1 MPMVERCGMCAHF
14 KVIEG
19 IFGECKEKDT
29 VFSADPKCDVFLL
42 NQKKVADN
50 AGPSFADFG
59 TRRIIDPAM
68 LAFMGMGLPPG
79 FMHKHGCQHNQEEPK
94 SEETEW
100 ENPLYRK
107 KKKPRKVI
115 NLAEAIAERKNK

>member
-1 MPMVERCGMCAHF
+1 MPMTERCGMCAHF
-14 KVIEG
+14 KPIEG

-29 VFSADPKCDVFLL
+29 VFSADPKCGVFQL
-42 NQKKVADN
+42 NRQKAADN
-50 AGPSFADFG
+50 VAQNFADFG
-59 TRRIIDPAM
+59 TRQIIDPAV
-68 LAFMGMGLPPG
+68 LAFMGMGLTPG
-79 FMHKHGCQHNQEEPK
+79 FVQHKCQHTPERPEP
-94 SEETEW
+94 EATEW

>member
-50 AGPSFADFG
+50 AE
-59 TRRIIDPAM
+59 
-68 LAFMGMGLPPG
+68 
-79 FMHKHGCQHNQEEPK
+79 HNQEEPK